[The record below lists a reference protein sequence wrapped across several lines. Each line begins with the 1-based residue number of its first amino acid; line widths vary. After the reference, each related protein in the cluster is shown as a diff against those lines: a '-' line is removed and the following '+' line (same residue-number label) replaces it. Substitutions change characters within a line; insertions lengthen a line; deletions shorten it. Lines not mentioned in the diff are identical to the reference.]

1 MTSLESTTVDARRL
15 RAFAPLRRR
24 DYRLLI
30 AAVAL
35 SLFASGMW
43 TVVMVFQ
50 VLALADSPTALSA
63 VAACFS
69 GGLIAFAL
77 VGGVAADRL
86 SKRAILVTVQ
96 GASLV
101 AVAAVAVLGTAGALA
116 LWHMAIASAVLGAG
130 VAFFFPAYSAYLP
143 SVLPAEELL
152 AANGLEGALRPTL
165 QQALGPAVAGM
176 VVGAFVPAT
185 GAVVVAVGLAAS
197 MVLLLF
203 VRPLPAS
210 MSGSSTSA
218 PTGHSNV
225 FADLREG
232 FAFTVRTPWLLW
244 TLLFACLMVLVVMG
258 PIEVLLPFL
267 VRDNFANGERA
278 FGLLLTA
285 FGAGGAIGSLAVSA
299 GRLPRRY
306 LTAMVLC
313 WGLGSVPFAVLGYTS
328 SFWVM
333 ATALFVV
340 GLTDGAGMVIW
351 GTLLQRRVPGEL
363 LGRVS
368 SLDFFVSLA
377 LMPVSVALAGPLA
390 TVVPVPVIFVVVGTV
405 PLVLALVALTVG
417 RMPADE
423 IAHPLDVVER
433 VDTRP

>member
-35 SLFASGMW
+35 SLFGSGMW

-77 VGGVAADRL
+77 VGGVTADRL

-101 AVAAVAVLGTAGALA
+101 AVAVVAALGSTGVLD
-116 LWHMAIASAVLGAG
+116 LWHMAVASVVLGAG
-130 VAFFFPAYSAYLP
+130 GAFFFPAYSAYLP

-185 GAVVVAVGLAAS
+185 GAFVVSASFAAS

-203 VRPLPAS
+203 VRPLPVS
-210 MSGSSTSA
+210 PPESSTPEA
-218 PTGHSNV
+218 HSNV

-267 VRDNFANGERA
+267 VRDNFADGERA

-285 FGAGGAIGSLAVSA
+285 FGVGGAIGSLAVSA
-299 GRLPRRY
+299 GRMPRRY
-306 LTAMVLC
+306 LTVMVLC

-423 IAHPLDVVER
+423 IDHPLDVVER

>member
-1 MTSLESTTVDARRL
+1 MDARRL

-35 SLFASGMW
+35 SLFGSGMW

-77 VGGVAADRL
+77 VGGVTADRL

-101 AVAAVAVLGTAGALA
+101 AVAVVAALGSTGVLD
-116 LWHMAIASAVLGAG
+116 LWHMAVASVVLGAG
-130 VAFFFPAYSAYLP
+130 GAFFFPAYSAYLP

-185 GAVVVAVGLAAS
+185 GAFVVSASFAAS

-203 VRPLPAS
+203 VRPLPVS
-210 MSGSSTSA
+210 PPESSTPEA
-218 PTGHSNV
+218 HSNV

-267 VRDNFANGERA
+267 VRDNFADGERA

-285 FGAGGAIGSLAVSA
+285 FGVGGAIGSLAVSA
-299 GRLPRRY
+299 GRMPRRY
-306 LTAMVLC
+306 LTVMVLC

-423 IAHPLDVVER
+423 IDHPLDVVER

>member
-1 MTSLESTTVDARRL
+1 MDARRR

-63 VAACFS
+63 IAACFS

-86 SKRAILVTVQ
+86 SKRAILVTVEA
-96 GASLV
+96 ASLV
-101 AVAAVAVLGTAGALA
+101 AVVAVAALGTTGTLS
-116 LWHMAIASAVLGAG
+116 LWHMAVVSVVLGAG

-143 SVLPAEELL
+143 SVLPADELL

-165 QQALGPAVAGM
+165 QQAFGPAVAGM
-176 VVGAFVPAT
+176 VVGAFVPAA
-185 GAVVVAVGLAAS
+185 GAVVVAVAHAAA
-197 MVLLLF
+197 MVLLLRARSRAIA
-203 VRPLPAS
+203 VP
-210 MSGSSTSA
+210 SA
-218 PTGHSNV
+218 PEERTNV
-225 FADLREG
+225 LADLREG
-232 FAFTVRTPWLLW
+232 VAFAVRTPWLLW

-267 VRDNFANGERA
+267 VRDNFADGERA

-285 FGAGGAIGSLAVSA
+285 FGVGGALGSLAVTA
-299 GRLPRRY
+299 GRMPRRY
-306 LTAMVLC
+306 LTVMVLC

-340 GLTDGAGMVIW
+340 GFTDGAGMVIW

-390 TVVPVPVIFVVVGTV
+390 TVVPVPVIFAVAGTV
-405 PLVLALVALTVG
+405 PLVLALVALSVG

-433 VDTRP
+433 VA

>member
-1 MTSLESTTVDARRL
+1 MDARRL

-35 SLFASGMW
+35 SLFGSGMW

-101 AVAAVAVLGTAGALA
+101 AVAVVAALGTTGVLD
-116 LWHMAIASAVLGAG
+116 LWHMAVASVVLGAG
-130 VAFFFPAYSAYLP
+130 GAFFFPAYSAYLP

-176 VVGAFVPAT
+176 VVGAFVPPT
-185 GAVVVAVGLAAS
+185 GAFVVCASFAAS

-203 VRPLPAS
+203 VRPLPVS
-210 MSGSSTSA
+210 PPESSTPEA
-218 PTGHSNV
+218 HSNV

-267 VRDNFANGERA
+267 VRDNFADGERA

-285 FGAGGAIGSLAVSA
+285 FGVGGAIGSLAVSA
-299 GRLPRRY
+299 GRMPRRY
-306 LTAMVLC
+306 LTVMVLC

-423 IAHPLDVVER
+423 IDHPLDVVER

>member
-35 SLFASGMW
+35 SLFGSGMW

-77 VGGVAADRL
+77 VGGVTADRL

-101 AVAAVAVLGTAGALA
+101 AVAVVAALGSTGVLD
-116 LWHMAIASAVLGAG
+116 LWHMAVASVVLGAG
-130 VAFFFPAYSAYLP
+130 GAFFFPAYSAYLP

-185 GAVVVAVGLAAS
+185 GAFVVSASFAAS

-203 VRPLPAS
+203 VRPLPVS
-210 MSGSSTSA
+210 PPESSTPEA
-218 PTGHSNV
+218 HSNV

-267 VRDNFANGERA
+267 VRDNFADGERA

-285 FGAGGAIGSLAVSA
+285 FGVGGAIGSLAVSA
-299 GRLPRRY
+299 GRMPRRY
-306 LTAMVLC
+306 LTVMVLC

>member
-1 MTSLESTTVDARRL
+1 
-15 RAFAPLRRR
+15 
-24 DYRLLI
+24 
-30 AAVAL
+30 
-35 SLFASGMW
+35 
-43 TVVMVFQ
+43 
-50 VLALADSPTALSA
+50 
-63 VAACFS
+63 
-69 GGLIAFAL
+69 
-77 VGGVAADRL
+77 
-86 SKRAILVTVQ
+86 
-96 GASLV
+96 
-101 AVAAVAVLGTAGALA
+101 VLGVVTIPHLAIVAFVMGAGA
-116 LWHMAIASAVLGAG
+116 G
-130 VAFFFPAYSAYLP
+130 FFFPAYSAYLP
-143 SVLPAEELL
+143 SVLPADELL

-185 GAVVVAVGLAAS
+185 GAFVVSVAFAAA

-203 VRPLPAS
+203 VRPLPVS
-210 MSGSSTSA
+210 PSESSA
-218 PTGHSNV
+218 PAAHSNV

-267 VRDNFANGERA
+267 VRDNFADGERA

-306 LTAMVLC
+306 LTVMVLC